1 MVKDKAGEK
10 GIIGYSCQ
18 GEEFVFL
25 KQIYHFMLIL
35 ARKIKTKHT
44 HTHTHTHTNP
54 PLEEYIKK
62 LVKRN
67 NRGKGEIK
75 PGLERL
81 Y

>member
-1 MVKDKAGEK
+1 MYQVVKDKAGEK

-44 HTHTHTHTNP
+44 HTNP

-67 NRGKGEIK
+67 NRGNGKIK